1 MRQLTEVKKEDD
13 LYFQGAFWIKGDSVK
28 DIIRGNFDLI
38 CEKRLCDID
47 GKDVNISVS
56 KNSLNHKNLWKNEFG
71 KDHEDKSFD
80 YYPRGRVSIYRG
92 TAFIHIHSILHTP
105 AIVDA
110 IINEYGIDKLEVE
123 VERNDVLQGSH
134 YDFLLN

>member
-13 LYFQGAFWIKGDSVK
+13 LYFQGAFWIKGNSVK
-28 DIIRGNFDLI
+28 DIIRGNFELI

-47 GKDVNISVS
+47 GKDVNITAS

-80 YYPRGRVSIYRG
+80 HYPRGRVSIYRG
-92 TAFIHIHSILHTP
+92 TAFVHIHSILHTP

-123 VERNDVLQGSH
+123 VG
-134 YDFLLN
+134 

>member
-13 LYFQGAFWIKGDSVK
+13 LYFQGAFWITGDSVK
-28 DIIRGNFDLI
+28 DIIRGNFNLL

-47 GKDVNISVS
+47 GKDVNITGS

-71 KDHEDKSFD
+71 KDQNDKSFD
-80 YYPRGRVSIYRG
+80 YYPRGRVSIYIG

-110 IINEYGIDKLEVE
+110 IINEYGIDKLDVE
-123 VERNDVLQGSH
+123 VERNDILQGSH
-134 YDFLLN
+134 YDFLLT

>member
-13 LYFQGAFWIKGDSVK
+13 LYFQGAFWITGDSVK
-28 DIIRGNFDLI
+28 DIIRGNFNLI
-38 CEKRLCDID
+38 CEKRLCDIN
-47 GKDVNISVS
+47 GKDVNITGS
-56 KNSLNHKNLWKNEFG
+56 KNSLNHKNLWKSEFG
-71 KDHEDKSFD
+71 KDQNDKSFD
-80 YYPRGRVSIYRG
+80 YYPRGRVSIYKG

-110 IINEYGIDKLEVE
+110 VINEYGIDKLDVE
-123 VERNDVLQGSH
+123 VERNDILQGSH